1 MNGFEL
7 GKELARC
14 FNSFNTEEDACG
26 LVTVISI
33 EHRTIQQKITG
44 DVIIRFVKMMAYKY
58 DQGVF
63 DVRNEYAC
71 KTCKVMWEALKN
83 EFPEKFADDMPTKL
97 PMI

>member
-1 MNGFEL
+1 MNGNEI
-7 GKELARC
+7 GKELTRC

-26 LVTVISI
+26 LVDVLIS

-44 DVIIRFVKMMAYKY
+44 DVIIRFVKMMAHKF
-58 DQGVF
+58 DQNLF

-71 KTCKVMWEALKN
+71 KACKVMWEALKN
-83 EFPEKFADDMPTKL
+83 DFPERFANDMPTKL